1 MLFPTVTESLKQK
14 ALQLVDAL
22 AAMDSEDK
30 LSLLKVLSVTTQ
42 FHPDAVL
49 LVCTKW
55 KDTVSKNSGVDTEM
69 LNHVAR
75 PMIAMRETDEFLK
88 GEGNKLSKSKQAIVP
103 AITESLKHQA
113 RQLVDAL
120 GTMQS
125 EDKLS
130 LLKVRAITT
139 RFHEDA
145 VLLACTEWKNS
156 VSKKSGLSLE
166 MLKSI
171 SDPMIAMRKT
181 DALLAEEQAIASE
194 DEVATSSPNSLFQPY
209 SHEAEEYEKL
219 YAEHD
224 SVLQLPS
231 DQREQHKRAFV
242 VLMFQALERMETP
255 TLPSVLGVA
264 SHFPD
269 DIAQLA
275 LTRGKNRVMREA
287 RVEAEIVE
295 KAADLVLMED
305 LDKCAKIVEKELE
318 TNPNI
323 FNVESM
329 LYSLE
334 VYPDPVVYT
343 LLTSYW
349 CRKNGA
355 PSYIK
360 NIYGS
365 TVALRKLSRAIARK
379 VVPLYRVVRG
389 NPKHPLGKFI
399 FKKLKKDGTWPKDKK
414 RFF

>member
-1 MLFPTVTESLKQK
+1 MPQQLPAPTEPLKNK
-14 ALQLVDAL
+14 ARQLVDAL

-55 KDTVSKNSGVDTEM
+55 KDTVSEKSGVS
-69 LNHVAR
+69 VGV
-75 PMIAMRETDEFLK
+75 LK
-88 GEGNKLSKSKQAIVP
+88 
-103 AITESLKHQA
+103 
-113 RQLVDAL
+113 R
-120 GTMQS
+120 
-125 EDKLS
+125 
-130 LLKVRAITT
+130 
-139 RFHEDA
+139 
-145 VLLACTEWKNS
+145 
-156 VSKKSGLSLE
+156 
-166 MLKSI
+166 I
-171 SDPMIAMRKT
+171 SDPMIATRQT
-181 DALLAEEQAIASE
+181 DALLAEEE
-194 DEVATSSPNSLFQPY
+194 KDPEEEVTPPGPFQPY
-209 SHEAEEYEKL
+209 SHEAEEYDKL

-399 FKKLKKDGTWPKDKK
+399 VKKLKKDGTWPKDKK